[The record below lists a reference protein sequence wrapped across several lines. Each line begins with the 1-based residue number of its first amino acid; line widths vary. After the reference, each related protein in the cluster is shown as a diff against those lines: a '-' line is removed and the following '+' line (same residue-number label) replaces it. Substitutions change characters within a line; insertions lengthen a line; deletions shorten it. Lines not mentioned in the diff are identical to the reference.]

1 MKLIINESLENC
13 IFRIQKDSSNESE
26 LIFTWQQIDEQSF
39 FYYEYKFDTN
49 SIENMALNNYTK
61 SELIKWYLEKDLNA
75 GIYKKTTHDK
85 LIKILS
91 NELEDLIS
99 FSKASRGYISGK
111 KFNF

>member
-1 MKLIINESLENC
+1 MKLLTYESLENC
-13 IFRIQKDSSNESE
+13 IFRMQKDSSNESE
-26 LIFTWQQIDEQSF
+26 LIFTWQHINEHSF

-91 NELEDLIS
+91 NELEDLIT
-99 FSKASRGYISGK
+99 FTNEYRGYISGK
-111 KFNF
+111 NFNF